1 MKMIHQLAFALLISI
16 GLTACGANSMFEAET
31 MDVAAV
37 DGAAQTKVAGKVAI
51 PEGCTS
57 WFDGCNTCTVKDGE
71 IGGCT
76 KMACKTTTSE
86 AACRTF
92 APGFGGTAVTE
103 AVREEAPAPDT
114 MPETKRDA
122 SAEVPANCKIWF
134 DGCNSCVVMRGKLR
148 GCTSKVCTAP
158 ETPSCTKSN

>member
-1 MKMIHQLAFALLISI
+1 MKMFYQLAFALLISM
-16 GLTACGANSMFEAET
+16 GLTACGSSSMFEVEMMEADAGGT
-31 MDVAAV
+31 
-37 DGAAQTKVAGKVAI
+37 AQTENAGKIAV
-51 PEGCTS
+51 PEGCVS
-57 WFDGCNTCTVKDGE
+57 WFDGCNTCTVKDGA

-76 KMACKTTTSE
+76 KMACKSQAAE

-92 APGFGGTAVTE
+92 APGFGESAAATEVVTE
-103 AVREEAPAPDT
+103 EGPAPDT

-148 GCTSKVCTAP
+148 GCTSKVCTTQA
-158 ETPSCTKSN
+158 EPSCTNSN

>member
-1 MKMIHQLAFALLISI
+1 MKKFYPLAFALLISM
-16 GLTACGANSMFEAET
+16 GLSACGSNSMFEAE
-31 MDVAAV
+31 MMEADAG
-37 DGAAQTKVAGKVAI
+37 DSIQTKMADKVAV
-51 PEGCTS
+51 PEGCVS
-57 WFDGCNTCTVKDGE
+57 WFDGCNTCTVKDGV

-76 KMACKTTTSE
+76 KMACKSQVSE

-92 APGFGGTAVTE
+92 APGFGEAAVT
-103 AVREEAPAPDT
+103 AEEAPAPDT

-148 GCTSKVCTAP
+148 GCTSKVCTSQG
-158 ETPSCTKSN
+158 TPSCTKSN